1 MVALLIT
8 TILCFW
14 ILGAKSGY
22 NTQEIQDIATKA
34 LEPAGIIILVTC
46 AGGVLKQ
53 ILIDSGIGNI
63 FAKYLI
69 SSNLPPL
76 LLAFTTAVIIRVTQG
91 SATVAMLTSSGLIA
105 SILGDLNYSEQM
117 LALLV
122 ISIAAG
128 ATCFSHVND
137 SGFWLVNRYLG
148 LSVPDTLKTWSVTTG
163 LIGMVS
169 IVLILIISNFIN

>member
-1 MVALLIT
+1 MAFTLT
-8 TILCFW
+8 LCP
-14 ILGAKSGY
+14 LGIASGLS
-22 NTQEIQDIATKA
+22 NNST

-63 FAKYLI
+63 FAKHLI
-69 SSNLPPL
+69 SSNLPLL
-76 LLAFTTAVIIRVTQG
+76 LLAFTTAMIIRITQG
-91 SATVAMLTSSGLIA
+91 SATVAMLTASGLIA

-128 ATCFSHVND
+128 ATCFSSFVDQVND
-137 SGFWLVNRYLG
+137 Y
-148 LSVPDTLKTWSVTTG
+148 
-163 LIGMVS
+163 
-169 IVLILIISNFIN
+169 

>member
-1 MVALLIT
+1 MVIVIMGVSGSGKT
-8 TILCFW
+8 TIGQL
-14 ILGAKSGY
+14 
-22 NTQEIQDIATKA
+22 
-34 LEPAGIIILVTC
+34 LEKKMRYVFVDADVYHSD
-46 AGGVLKQ
+46 K
-53 ILIDSGIGNI
+53 N
-63 FAKYLI
+63 KYLI

-76 LLAFTTAVIIRVTQG
+76 LLAFTTAMIIRISQG

-148 LSVPDTLKTWSVTTG
+148 LSVPDTLKTWSVTIVFDG
-163 LIGMVS
+163 VVS
-169 IVLILIISNFIN
+169 ILLILIISNFI